1 MSYLTWRSY
10 ARSGPVCFGALLVIA
25 GAVLALLAN
34 QGNLLLGDNTMLI
47 GAAAAIL
54 GLVFIII
61 GFARPKKKRD
71 SVLTKV
77 DTRSGNVPPPPP
89 PKD

>member
-1 MSYLTWRSY
+1 
-10 ARSGPVCFGALLVIA
+10 
-25 GAVLALLAN
+25 
-34 QGNLLLGDNTMLI
+34 MLI

-77 DTRSGNVPPPPP
+77 DTRSGTVPPPPP

>member
-1 MSYLTWRSY
+1 
-10 ARSGPVCFGALLVIA
+10 
-25 GAVLALLAN
+25 
-34 QGNLLLGDNTMLI
+34 MLI